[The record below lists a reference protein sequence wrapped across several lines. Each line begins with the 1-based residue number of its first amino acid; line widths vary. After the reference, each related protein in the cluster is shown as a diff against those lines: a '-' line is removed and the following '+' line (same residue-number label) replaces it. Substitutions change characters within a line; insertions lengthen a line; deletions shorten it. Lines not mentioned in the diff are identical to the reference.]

1 MALSDGDYGGAFGPF
16 DNSFDPALAMAM
28 QNNPEA
34 LIPHLAAA
42 GVPPPGPQFAENF
55 APRFDAAFP
64 PAITGDTGAPSP
76 APLIPNSGVIGD
88 QSIYAQPPGTP
99 GGPATR
105 PIDPATGLAKPPAPP
120 AGPPGIWD
128 RIMSGANKAIDAG
141 EKARTSPAPRAAPAP
156 SKPQDRIEPSGPGRV
171 PPTALGK
178 SEPPVTAPT
187 APTAKAEEPD
197 TSKDDRIDPDTGKP
211 YVPGYKTATVAGTSG
226 GGDTTTATPSS
237 DPRKAVAGT
246 DSAAVTALGKA
257 VSGLSGVRAPPAP
270 PQPQLRPYAGERP
283 NPMPQHDALVSLLSQ
298 AISGGAQGAQALRL
312 LQAVGGK

>member
-99 GGPATR
+99 GGPATQ
-105 PIDPATGLAKPPAPP
+105 PIDPATGLAKPPTPP

-128 RIMSGANKAIDAG
+128 RIMSGANKSFEAG
-141 EKARTSPAPRAAPAP
+141 EKARTSPAPRATPTP
-156 SKPQDRIEPSGPGRV
+156 SKPQDRVEPSGPGRV

-178 SEPPVTAPT
+178 SEPPTT

-197 TSKDDRIDPDTGKP
+197 TSKDDRIDPDTGKS
-211 YVPGYKTATVAGTSG
+211 YSPGYKTATVAGTSG
-226 GGDTTTATPSS
+226 GDDTTTATPAS
-237 DPRKAVAGT
+237 DPRKATAGT
-246 DSAAVTALGKA
+246 DSAAVAALGKA